1 MTDEG
6 QWRFVMP
13 IWMQEATVE
22 ELNKISENTMVSHLG
37 IEFTDI
43 GNDYLSA
50 KMPVDYFTQQPDRLL
65 HGGAS
70 VALAETLG
78 SVAANLCIDR
88 QKKRCVGLDI
98 NANHIRSAKSG
109 FVTGVTRAIHLGA
122 STQIWEIRITNERNS
137 LICIAR
143 LTMAVLDRA

>member
-1 MTDEG
+1 
-6 QWRFVMP
+6 MP

-37 IEFTDI
+37 IKFTDI

-109 FVTGVTRAIHLGA
+109 LVTGVTRAIHLGA
-122 STQIWEIRITNERNS
+122 STQIWEIRITNERDS

-143 LTMAVLDRA
+143 LTMAVLDRP